1 MTQKLVL
8 STQDMPTGLDDR
20 ARFNTW
26 HDMYVAA
33 YCDFDLRRI
42 EDRPFFA
49 TAEAQHF
56 GGINVGATTA
66 AIDTLMRSK
75 QQVAAAVRSNFC
87 LAFSNNG
94 SPLIQAQAGRE
105 TVHRTESP
113 ILVAESESGYVRQP
127 GGYDFF
133 MLDIPSRMLLERV
146 ANAYDLVARPLDAAP
161 KAALHLKRYIGI
173 LPHLTQG
180 EPDHALLDHV
190 ATTLIDLVALVL
202 GANGDSAE
210 LAKIRG
216 LRAARIEEVFAL
228 IREHFADPDFS
239 TAHAARKLGLTPRYV
254 NDLLQGTGM
263 GFAERVTELRLQA
276 ARKML
281 ADRGKDRLKVID
293 IAYAVGFNE
302 VSYFNRRFRQRFG
315 EKPSQARGGEAEA
328 IQSAGA
334 TGLEAE

>member
-8 STQDMPTGLDDR
+8 STRDMPDGLDDR

-42 EDRPFFA
+42 EDKPFFA

-56 GGINVGATTA
+56 GGINVGATAA

-105 TVHRTESP
+105 ILHRAASP
-113 ILVAESESGYVRQP
+113 ILVAESEAGYVQQP
-127 GGYDFF
+127 GGYDFV

-146 ANAYDLVARPLDAAP
+146 ADAHDLVARPLDAAP

-173 LPHLTQG
+173 LPHLTRG
-180 EPDHALLDHV
+180 EPEPALFDHV
-190 ATTLIDLVALVL
+190 ATTLIDLVTLVL
-202 GANGDSAE
+202 GANGASAE
-210 LAKIRG
+210 LARMRG
-216 LRAARIEEVFAL
+216 LRAARLEEILEL
-228 IREHFADPDFS
+228 IRKNFTSSSFS
-239 TAHAARKLGLTPRYV
+239 TADVARRIGLSPRYV
-254 NDLLQGTGM
+254 NDLLQETGT

-276 ARKML
+276 ARRML
-281 ADRGKDRLKVID
+281 ADRGKDWMKVID
-293 IAYAVGFNE
+293 IAYAVGFSE

-315 EKPSQARGGEAEA
+315 EKPTQLRG
-328 IQSAGA
+328 STD
-334 TGLEAE
+334 TGGL